1 MLLVTGKVVTVP
13 GLTTG
18 SVAMES
24 ITDLEAVRRTLE
36 NLIYITLEFQ
46 ESDMREKLNKCQ
58 AVRLQAYQH

>member
-1 MLLVTGKVVTVP
+1 MTVP

-36 NLIYITLEFQ
+36 NLIYITLEFR

>member
-1 MLLVTGKVVTVP
+1 MTVP

-36 NLIYITLEFQ
+36 NLIYITLKFR
-46 ESDMREKLNKCQ
+46 ESDKREKLNKCQ

>member
-1 MLLVTGKVVTVP
+1 MTVP
-13 GLTTG
+13 GLTTE

-36 NLIYITLEFQ
+36 NLIYITLKFR
-46 ESDMREKLNKCQ
+46 ESDKREKLNKCQ

>member
-1 MLLVTGKVVTVP
+1 MTVP
-13 GLTTG
+13 GLTTE

-36 NLIYITLEFQ
+36 NLIYITLKFR

>member
-1 MLLVTGKVVTVP
+1 MTVP